1 MDDDSRVTWNTD
13 ASRMALLESLQARIS
28 YWLRVHDLAMSQG
41 NALKAQLGWQWAMQA
56 MEELVEVE
64 ALTESL

>member
-1 MDDDSRVTWNTD
+1 
-13 ASRMALLESLQARIS
+13 
-28 YWLRVHDLAMSQG
+28 
-41 NALKAQLGWQWAMQA
+41 LKAQLGWQWAMQA